1 MLVAREINT
10 FNDLMDMAWSGAVDT
25 LNDITRADKEIELMN
40 LMDDCFMNE
49 IINGETPTETEI
61 NDWLWFDRDFIYEHC
76 GLNKNGELPADED
89 DMLESLENLND
100 AEHFDD
106 FCDDCGKCCLDA
118 YSVTIGDCKAM
129 FENIKNQV
137 VQFDDFKNKVMSEF

>member
-25 LNDITRADKEIELMN
+25 LNDIAKADKEIELMN
-40 LMDDCFMNE
+40 LMEDCFMNE

-76 GLNKNGELPADED
+76 GLDENGELPVDED

-100 AEHFDD
+100 AEYFDD

-118 YSVTIGDCKAM
+118 VCTTVVGCKKM
-129 FENIKNQV
+129 FEDIKNGTIN
-137 VQFDDFKNKVMSEF
+137 FEDFKEERMSEF

>member
-1 MLVAREINT
+1 MLVTREINT

-40 LMDDCFMNE
+40 LMDACFTD
-49 IINGETPTETEI
+49 ETPTETEI

-76 GLNKNGELPADED
+76 GLNEDGELPTNED

-100 AEHFDD
+100 TEYFDD

-118 YSVTIGDCKAM
+118 YCGTVGDCNAM
-129 FENIKNQV
+129 FEDIKNQV
-137 VQFDDFKNKVMSEF
+137 IPFDDFKNKVMSEF

>member
-25 LNDITRADKEIELMN
+25 LNDITKADKEIELMN
-40 LMDDCFMNE
+40 LMDDCFMND
-49 IINGETPTETEI
+49 ILTGKTPTETEI

-76 GLNKNGELPADED
+76 GLNENGELPTDEN
-89 DMLESLENLND
+89 DMLESLESLD
-100 AEHFDD
+100 DTECFDD

-118 YSVTIGDCKAM
+118 YCGTVGDCNAM
-129 FENIKNQV
+129 FDDIKNQV
-137 VQFDDFKNKVMSEF
+137 ILFDDFKNKVMSEF

>member
-1 MLVAREINT
+1 MLVTREINT

-40 LMDDCFMNE
+40 LMDVCFTDK
-49 IINGETPTETEI
+49 TPTETEI

-76 GLNKNGELPADED
+76 GLNEETDED

-100 AEHFDD
+100 TEYFDD

-118 YSVTIGDCKAM
+118 YCGTCGDCKAM
-129 FENIKNQV
+129 FEDIKNQV
-137 VQFDDFKNKVMSEF
+137 ILFDDFKNKVMSEF